1 MSNKPIKAG
10 SNQGR
15 SFVPMV
21 VLTASGFVSWRCFV
35 FKPAS
40 LKGCLWQNR
49 FKNRRA
55 APAGSYYPIVVK
67 KTSSVSESKNIRP
80 ILTNQSVTES
90 IVNKEIKKH
99 WYHFFL
105 SGGNI

>member
-1 MSNKPIKAG
+1 MSNNLKKAG
-10 SNQGR
+10 SNQRR

-21 VLTASGFVSWRCFV
+21 VFTASGFVSWRCFV

-40 LKGCLWQNR
+40 NR

-67 KTSSVSESKNIRP
+67 KQVLFPNRKI
-80 ILTNQSVTES
+80 
-90 IVNKEIKKH
+90 
-99 WYHFFL
+99 
-105 SGGNI
+105 SGRF